1 MFRRLLE
8 MPLSYRIAFFCGA
21 LPLCSGVSIF
31 ALWCLTRWDWLVL
44 AGFWVIGVG
53 LIFVMVGLT
62 ALLRFWTLRG
72 KDASHSQSHNR
83 WATAIGLAALLSNFP
98 AAIAIVVAVSLILRM
113 STVFVRNETD
123 HAVNQVRVFGGGV
136 DEWIGTVSPGEVAE
150 ESFWIHTD
158 GVLELSIQ
166 RGGVTETEEL
176 VRRVDE
182 LSVARTTVT
191 IHSDGSIS
199 SDSERPSW

>member
-1 MFRRLLE
+1 

-21 LPLCSGVSIF
+21 LPLCSGVSVF

-62 ALLRFWTLRG
+62 ALLRFWTLSG
-72 KDASHSQSHNR
+72 KAASHSQSHNR
-83 WATAIGLAALLSNFP
+83 WATAICLATLLSNFP

-113 STVFVRNETD
+113 STVFVRNETA
-123 HAVNQVRVFGGGV
+123 HTVNQVRVFGGGV
-136 DEWIGTVSPGEVAE
+136 DEWIGAVRPGEVAE
-150 ESFWIHTD
+150 ESFWIWEE

-166 RGGVTETEEL
+166 RAGVTENEVLIEQ
-176 VRRVDE
+176 VDE
-182 LSVARTTVT
+182 ISAARTTVT

-199 SDSERPSW
+199 ADSKFPHWRD